1 MYESW
6 SFLRCATG
14 ALAEQ
19 DILVAGRG
27 KENLPDPFR
36 SESGKRMNC
45 QHRVRRFYVPGR
57 GGSAR

>member
-1 MYESW
+1 V
-6 SFLRCATG
+6 TG

-45 QHRVRRFYVPGR
+45 QHRVRRFMLPGEEAWR
-57 GGSAR
+57 ADWLEAQQS